1 MRRPHFCRLLLPS
14 AAEIQGGGGTAGDF
28 PRRAGRAQFLSGL
41 YFPAVVQLVVSL
53 LGYLLFWLILPLLA
67 ALGIAIWGLV
77 EGIVILAGGRPVD
90 AKGVPLKD

>member
-1 MRRPHFCRLLLPS
+1 MVTTEEFHFPSSDGVHTVAAVRWLPAERPR
-14 AAEIQGGGGTAGDF
+14 
-28 PRRAGRAQFLSGL
+28 
-41 YFPAVVQLVVSL
+41 AVVQLVVSL

>member
-1 MRRPHFCRLLLPS
+1 MPCVRPAPASGSDLLCVRRPHFCRLLLPS
-14 AAEIQGGGGTAGDF
+14 AAEIQGG
-28 PRRAGRAQFLSGL
+28 
-41 YFPAVVQLVVSL
+41 VVSL

>member
-1 MRRPHFCRLLLPS
+1 M
-14 AAEIQGGGGTAGDF
+14 
-28 PRRAGRAQFLSGL
+28 
-41 YFPAVVQLVVSL
+41 VSL